1 MQLNSVQLFWF
12 GIRRLEPY
20 LPVILYDQVRRITG
34 RIGPNKQQLN
44 QIELLGENLGLSKS
58 EVHAATDP
66 PLGSTG
72 IDSKQRLT
80 LFLTIVTVFVIAI
93 IGILVTWF
101 IVDPESFPIPTYVP
115 GSLYGSITPRDFS
128 LYSTVTL

>member
-1 MQLNSVQLFWF
+1 MQSNSVQSFWY

-34 RIGPNKQQLN
+34 RIGPNKHQLN

-58 EVHAATDP
+58 EVHAALEP
-66 PLGSTG
+66 PLGSIG
-72 IDSKQRLT
+72 IDSKNKLT

-93 IGILVTWF
+93 IGILATWF

-115 GSLYGSITPRDFS
+115 GSLYGTIAPRDFS
-128 LYSTVTL
+128 IYRTTT

>member
-1 MQLNSVQLFWF
+1 MQLISVHLFWS

-20 LPVILYDQVRRITG
+20 LPIGLYDIVQRMAG
-34 RIGPNKQQLN
+34 RSEPNKQQLN

-58 EVHAATDP
+58 EVHAAIDP

-93 IGILVTWF
+93 VGILVTWF

-115 GSLYGSITPRDFS
+115 GSLYGSIAPRDFS
-128 LYSTVTL
+128 LYGTVTL

>member
-1 MQLNSVQLFWF
+1 MA
-12 GIRRLEPY
+12 
-20 LPVILYDQVRRITG
+20 G
-34 RIGPNKQQLN
+34 RSEPNKQQLN

-58 EVHAATDP
+58 EVHAAIDP

-93 IGILVTWF
+93 VGILVTWF
-101 IVDPESFPIPTYVP
+101 IVDPESFPLPTYVP
-115 GSLYGSITPRDFS
+115 GSLYGSIAPRDFS
-128 LYSTVTL
+128 LYGTVTL

>member
-1 MQLNSVQLFWF
+1 MKLISVHLFSS

-44 QIELLGENLGLSKS
+44 QIELLGEELGLSKS
-58 EVHAATDP
+58 EVHAALDP
-66 PLGSTG
+66 PLGGTG

-80 LFLTIVTVFVIAI
+80 LFLTIVTVFIIAI
-93 IGILVTWF
+93 IGVLVTWF

-128 LYSTVTL
+128 IYRATTL